1 MTALSPEPYTPIA
14 PTSRRTKE
22 TLLFLAKVGV
32 TAISFYVIS
41 RSVWWDG
48 LLKSLTNLRLEW
60 FGLAILIFWATQ
72 IVSCLRCVYVA
83 RALGGELDLATSVRA
98 HFVGLW
104 FNQVLPTGLGGDIV
118 KIGTLKNRIGLSIG
132 TRAVVIDR
140 VSGLMILMFMFL
152 IQLPLYAV
160 YFKSVYWVISIG
172 LISSISILGVV
183 IYFTPC

>member
-1 MTALSPEPYTPIA
+1 M
-14 PTSRRTKE
+14 
-22 TLLFLAKVGV
+22 
-32 TAISFYVIS
+32 
-41 RSVWWDG
+41 
-48 LLKSLTNLRLEW
+48 
-60 FGLAILIFWATQ
+60 
-72 IVSCLRCVYVA
+72 
-83 RALGGELDLATSVRA
+83 
-98 HFVGLW
+98 
-104 FNQVLPTGLGGDIV
+104 LPTGLGGDIV
-118 KIGTLKNRIGLSIG
+118 KIATLKNRIGLSIG